1 MKYRSLSVEHTA
13 MDQLRLFTEMK
24 QAKPE
29 GTMIIAMCSTITGIA
44 HFAELAITK
53 EQVDT
58 FSKGTKVQHAFP
70 NLNIDEREF
79 ILSGIVPEEW
89 NATFKD
95 D

>member
-1 MKYRSLSVEHTA
+1 MKYKSLPVEHTA
-13 MDQLRLFTEMK
+13 IDQLRLFYEMWK
-24 QAKPE
+24 VKPK
-29 GTMIIAMCSTITGIA
+29 GTMIIAKRSTITGIA

-53 EQVDT
+53 EQVNNFT
-58 FSKGTKVQHAFP
+58 KGAKVQHAFP